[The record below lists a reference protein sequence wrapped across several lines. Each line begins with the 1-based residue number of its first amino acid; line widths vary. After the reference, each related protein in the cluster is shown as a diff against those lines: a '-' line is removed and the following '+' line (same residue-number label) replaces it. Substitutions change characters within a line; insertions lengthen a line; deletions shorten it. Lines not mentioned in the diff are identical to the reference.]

1 MFFICS
7 PDVVAHII
15 PILRHILKVSFC
27 LTLFAAP
34 LYRIGF
40 QRKEMQNAVYKYN
53 QKAFHNK
60 HLFYAN
66 ILFY

>member
-1 MFFICS
+1 MN
-7 PDVVAHII
+7 DII
-15 PILRHILKVSFC
+15 ESADRLA
-27 LTLFAAP
+27 TLLA
-34 LYRIGF
+34 
-40 QRKEMQNAVYKYN
+40 EQNAVYKYN